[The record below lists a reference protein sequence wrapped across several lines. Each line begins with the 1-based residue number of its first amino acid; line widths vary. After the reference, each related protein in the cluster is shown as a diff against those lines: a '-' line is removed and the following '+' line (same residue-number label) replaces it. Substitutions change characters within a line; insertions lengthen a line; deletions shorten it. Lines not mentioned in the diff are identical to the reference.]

1 MDATAKFVAIV
12 AVAAFATERI
22 LAAVSYVLNSFRL
35 RRINP
40 ERAAR
45 LRRRQQRRFILLAIA
60 GAIALLVVD
69 RAKLRILG
77 VLQFDNPDR
86 YVDYWLTWLIVFAGA
101 DRVRSMLG
109 NGGPDTSG
117 PAIHARVDGG
127 ELRELYRPR

>member
-22 LAAVSYVLNSFRL
+22 LALVSYVMNSIRL
-35 RRINP
+35 RRIDAD
-40 ERAAR
+40 RAMR
-45 LRRRQQRRFILLAIA
+45 LRKRQQRKAILLVIA
-60 GAIALLVVD
+60 ASIALLVVD

-77 VLQFDNPDR
+77 VLQFDNPDP

-109 NGGPDTSG
+109 KGGDDASG
-117 PAIHARVDGG
+117 PAVHARVDGG
-127 ELRELYRPR
+127 KLQELHRVR

>member
-22 LAAVSYVLNSFRL
+22 LAAVSYVLNSIRL

-45 LRRRQQRRFILLAIA
+45 LRRRQQRKAILLVIA
-60 GAIALLVVD
+60 AAIALLVVD

-77 VLQFDNPDR
+77 VLQIEKPDP
-86 YVDYWLTWLIVFAGA
+86 YVDYWLTWLIVFTGA
-101 DRVRSMLG
+101 DRVRSLLG
-109 NGGPDTSG
+109 KGGPDASG

-127 ELRELYRPR
+127 ELRELSRSR